1 MSDEPETPE
10 TPAVPETPAPA
21 EPAPAEAPAPA
32 PAEPAPAKAPAER
45 KEPSRTGL
53 FDKVALAPFYLFAL
67 VVGWGVASFFA
78 GNGFACPSWLRCL
91 SLWVFA
97 LGVVWTV
104 AFRARVAKPVGYVAG
119 FVLLFL
125 LVAIFMPHGTFE
137 ERTARQ
143 KLDAAVA
150 DWRAQGY
157 DLSVASLAMEK
168 QDDGSYAGRAMLR
181 SGRQTFE
188 FDLTAGGAETADGY
202 AVKVGDLDP
211 ATNDRLAAILRLADR
226 LPPPPAEEE
235 PAEPAAEPAAE

>member
-1 MSDEPETPE
+1 M
-10 TPAVPETPAPA
+10 
-21 EPAPAEAPAPA
+21 
-32 PAEPAPAKAPAER
+32 
-45 KEPSRTGL
+45 
-53 FDKVALAPFYLFAL
+53 FAF
-67 VVGWGVASFFA
+67 GI
-78 GNGFACPSWLRCL
+78 
-91 SLWVFA
+91 
-97 LGVVWTV
+97 VWTV

-188 FDLTAGGAETADGY
+188 FNLTAGGSETTDGY

>member
-1 MSDEPETPE
+1 MSDNTETTE
-10 TPAVPETPAPA
+10 TPAVPEPPAAPAAPAPTSA
-21 EPAPAEAPAPA
+21 PAPVPAPA
-32 PAEPAPAKAPAER
+32 PAKEAKEHA
-45 KEPSRTGL
+45 RTGF

-67 VVGWGVASFFA
+67 VLGWGVASSFA

-91 SLWVFA
+91 ALWVFV
-97 LGVVWTV
+97 LGAVWTV

-119 FVLLFL
+119 FAALFL

-150 DWRAQGY
+150 EWRAQGY
-157 DLSVASLAMEK
+157 DLSVASLAMQE
-168 QDDGSYAGRAMLR
+168 QDDGTYAGRALLR

-188 FDLTAGGAETADGY
+188 FDLAAGGAETADGY